1 MGLEGAGWAGS
12 LGRAHMA
19 LAPAPGRRPRDLSR
33 LEASGCLS
41 PYPMGG
47 CDRQGVAW

>member
-19 LAPAPGRRPRDLSR
+19 LALAPRRRPRELSR
-33 LEASGCLS
+33 SGGIGVSVPPLV
-41 PYPMGG
+41 GG
-47 CDRQGVAW
+47 CDRQEVAW